1 MRIIWLAPSLS
12 WVKIVDIKSFAFFFV
27 VVVVEENVLFEVR
40 EDDLL

>member
-27 VVVVEENVLFEVR
+27 VVVEENVLFEVR